1 MTEEEANSL
10 IEEVNVGI
18 EDAIRAWGVHGA
30 GNSPGGIHQ
39 IFTRETEGVAGGGRL
54 LPNATNLS
62 GAVGL
67 SAATVYELRFRELS
81 GAEYAVPAPFTQ
93 PRFDSTANRFAPF
106 PVFGVGGLDFIRNP
120 NGSMRVYVNDPWA
133 TIGGVNAAVASN
145 PSSIG
150 GGRPYLTVPNNSS
163 QYSIFKTATCSR
175 QVYLAE
181 PGEMPV
187 PDVMTAGLFECSLH
201 ERANTGEWMPHTT
214 YDYVT
219 GTTDPEVYSG
229 DVVYSVSTP
238 GICMGFRNVN
248 IASEGS
254 PAQVTSCFIVSE
266 QSQLDF
272 PPIFFWNTENFTEF
286 NEKVNLVDQALFDR
300 NTVAPLVGVP
310 AAFAIQFPCP

>member
-10 IEEVNVGI
+10 IEEVNAEI

-30 GNSPGGIHQ
+30 SNSPGGIHQ
-39 IFTRETEGVAGGGRL
+39 VFTRETEGVAGSGEV

-62 GAVGL
+62 GIVGL
-67 SAATVYELRFRELS
+67 AAATVYELRFRESS

-93 PRFDSTANRFAPF
+93 PRFDATVTRFAPF

-133 TIGGVNAAVASN
+133 TIGGVNAAVVSN
-145 PSSIG
+145 PASIG
-150 GGRPYLTVPNNSS
+150 GGRPYLTVPNDGS

-187 PDVMTAGLFECSLH
+187 PDVMSATFFECSLR
-201 ERANTGEWMPHTT
+201 ERASSSEWMPHTT
-214 YDYVT
+214 YDYVA

-229 DVVYSVSTP
+229 DIVSLVSSF
-238 GICMGFRNVN
+238 GVCMGFRNVN
-248 IASEGS
+248 IAPEGS
-254 PAQVTSCFIVSE
+254 PVQVTSCFIVSE
-266 QSQLDF
+266 QTQVGVPSVFSWSPED
-272 PPIFFWNTENFTEF
+272 NTEYA
-286 NEKVNLVDQALFDR
+286 EKVYTASELLFNR
-300 NTVAPLVGVP
+300 NNIVPLVGVS
-310 AAFAIQFPCP
+310 AAIAPIYPCP